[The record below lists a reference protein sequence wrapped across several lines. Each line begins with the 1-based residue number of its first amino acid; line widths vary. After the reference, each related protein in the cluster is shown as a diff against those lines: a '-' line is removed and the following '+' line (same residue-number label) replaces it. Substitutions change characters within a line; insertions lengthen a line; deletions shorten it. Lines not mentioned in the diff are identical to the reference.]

1 MKKIIFGIMKTGTL
15 ILFCLLALFVI
26 STKASG
32 GEPSLFG
39 HQVKVVLSGSMDPT
53 FKTGSIILTEL
64 VGSDTTYKNGDII
77 TFQQEDRLVTHRIVD
92 VMDVNG
98 NQLFQTKGDN
108 NNAADRD
115 YVQAQ
120 HIVGK
125 YTGVTIP
132 ILGYVVGFATS
143 KLGAALLLF
152 IPGLLLVLSAGR
164 SIFLA
169 ARELEGKKVKETE
182 TV

>member
-1 MKKIIFGIMKTGTL
+1 MIKVVFRIVRMVSLLL
-15 ILFCLLALFVI
+15 ICILAFFVL

-32 GEPSLFG
+32 GDPSIFG

-53 FKTGSIILTEL
+53 FNTGSIIVNKL
-64 VGSDTTYKNGDII
+64 VGSDTTYKKGDII
-77 TFQQEDRLVTHRIVD
+77 TFQQDGNLITHRIVD
-92 VMDVNG
+92 VMIVNG

-108 NNAADRD
+108 NNAADSD
-115 YVQAQ
+115 YVQMQ
-120 HIVGK
+120 NIVGK
-125 YTGVTIP
+125 YTGFTIP
-132 ILGYVVGFATS
+132 MMGYVIGFATS
-143 KLGAALLLF
+143 KLGSALLLF
-152 IPGLLLVLSAGR
+152 IPGLLIVLSAGR